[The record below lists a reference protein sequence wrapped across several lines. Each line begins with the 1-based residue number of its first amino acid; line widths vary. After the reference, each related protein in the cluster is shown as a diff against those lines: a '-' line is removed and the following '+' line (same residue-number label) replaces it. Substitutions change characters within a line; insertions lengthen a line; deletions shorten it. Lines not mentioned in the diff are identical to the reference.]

1 MLSLDPPEGRSLRL
15 CPCLTR
21 TAQPGVGRERAMLTR
36 MLGLQTSLT
45 LRVGACVRVPAR
57 HTQPNLKCKGRAMH
71 TCVLD
76 HSQPSPRG

>member
-1 MLSLDPPEGRSLRL
+1 MLSFHPPEGRSLRL
-15 CPCLTR
+15 CPCPTH
-21 TAQPGVGRERAMLTR
+21 TAQPGVGNERAMPIR

-45 LRVGACVRVPAR
+45 LRVGACVCVPAR

-71 TCVLD
+71 TCVLN